1 VVELR
6 LPYGK
11 FRGRA
16 MHQIPSGYLKWVAES
31 FGRENICVVADE
43 EWQYREKYTEHW
55 EEGD

>member
-1 VVELR
+1 M
-6 LPYGK
+6 PYGK

-31 FGRENICVVADE
+31 FDRENICVVADE

-55 EEGD
+55 EEGE